1 MSEHSL
7 ENVPLTG
14 QDRLYV
20 EFSSQAIQSALSQLS
35 SLDLQL
41 LRIVGEAGTIGT
53 KALALE
59 THLSR
64 SAALSHAKKLTQSN
78 LLIRKSAPSKT
89 SGIKPTYF
97 FSLAPDLTIEAIEAA
112 IIETEPP
119 KPLSTI
125 EEQQSK
131 EGTDDSNVVAVL
143 DTAKTPHQGNALI
156 ASDTAEL
163 SPQSV
168 ESTSNPATFE
178 EKVWKVLTQM
188 TKQIAELKSRI
199 AEIENE
205 KRSAERFDEDALL
218 RMMESDES

>member
-7 ENVPLTG
+7 EDVPLTG
-14 QDRLYV
+14 QARLYV
-20 EFSSQAIQSALSQLS
+20 EFSSQAIKSALSQLS

-89 SGIKPTYF
+89 SGIKP
-97 FSLAPDLTIEAIEAA
+97 
-112 IIETEPP
+112 
-119 KPLSTI
+119 
-125 EEQQSK
+125 
-131 EGTDDSNVVAVL
+131 
-143 DTAKTPHQGNALI
+143 
-156 ASDTAEL
+156 
-163 SPQSV
+163 
-168 ESTSNPATFE
+168 
-178 EKVWKVLTQM
+178 M

-205 KRSAERFDEDALL
+205 KRSAERFDEDALR